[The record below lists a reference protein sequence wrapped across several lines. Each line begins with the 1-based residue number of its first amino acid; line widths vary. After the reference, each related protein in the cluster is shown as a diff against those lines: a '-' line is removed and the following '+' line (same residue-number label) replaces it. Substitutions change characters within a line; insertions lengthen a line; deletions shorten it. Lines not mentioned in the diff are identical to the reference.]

1 MDICW
6 FLKIKTTSIEDSIS
20 SKSTENILQDK
31 DEENVNARRNWNE
44 KGLEQNV
51 LRNETLYLLEKK
63 SSDDEKFE
71 CVYHRMLD
79 NSFNYPAKQYKDL

>member
-31 DEENVNARRNWNE
+31 DEENVNVKRNWNK

-63 SSDDEKFE
+63 SSDDENFE
-71 CVYHRMLD
+71 CVYHRILD